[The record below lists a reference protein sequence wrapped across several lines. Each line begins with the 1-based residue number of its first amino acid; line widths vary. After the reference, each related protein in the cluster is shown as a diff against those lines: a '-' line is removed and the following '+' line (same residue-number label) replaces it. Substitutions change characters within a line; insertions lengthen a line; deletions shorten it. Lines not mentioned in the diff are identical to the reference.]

1 MTTLGLPRTT
11 AERNLGLQWVVAV
24 VIGWAIG
31 FFVCEWLEGFLSTAF
46 IDGLVIG
53 TAVGISQGIVLRK
66 RIAPVVP
73 WVVLSIVGFGIGKF
87 FSDSVGRAAPGPLG
101 MVLGGAVIGLSA
113 GVAQWLILRRRF
125 PQAGL
130 WIGANVLGWA
140 AGWSL
145 ISSADGSDLSVAVV
159 YAVGAAG
166 AVLVGI
172 ITGIALIA
180 LVRQPIIQ
188 PEP

>member
-1 MTTLGLPRTT
+1 MTAIGLPRTT
-11 AERNLGLQWVVAV
+11 AERNLGLQWVLAV

-31 FFVCEWLEGFLSTAF
+31 FFVCEWIEEFLSTFF

-53 TAVGISQGIVLRK
+53 TAMGIAQGIVLRK

-73 WVVLSIVGFGIGKF
+73 WVVVSIVGFAIGKF
-87 FSDSVGRAAPGPLG
+87 VSDLVGQASPGPLG
-101 MVLGGAVIGLSA
+101 TVLGGALIGLSA

-125 PQAGL
+125 PQAGW
-130 WIGANVLGWA
+130 WIAANVLGWA

-145 ISSADGSDLSVAVV
+145 IGSIDGSNASVTMI

-166 AVLVGI
+166 AALVGI
-172 ITGIALIA
+172 ITGIALID
-180 LVRQPIIQ
+180 LVRQPIAQ